1 MTNASGIYAIL
12 QLSTGRHYVGSAVQ
26 LRRRF
31 GRHQYDL
38 AAKRHHNLKLQR
50 AWDKHGKSDFRF
62 DVLEE
67 CHQDALIEREQFWL
81 DQTKPF
87 FNILRQAHSGAG
99 YKHSEDAKKLMGAK
113 SKARWEALPP
123 ETRAARAKA
132 HGEKLRGRVTPEH
145 VRQKMS
151 IAKIGRSSTDA
162 QRASFER
169 NKNSPDAIAKR
180 VAKRARWYVVTS
192 PEGRE
197 TEIQNMS
204 AFARDNNLSQ
214 GHMVAVARGKRPAHK
229 GWLCRYKVDSDD

>member
-1 MTNASGIYAIL
+1 MTDASGIYAIL

-50 AWDKHGKSDFRF
+50 AWDKHGQSDFRF
-62 DVLEE
+62 DVLEK
-67 CHQDALIEREQFWL
+67 CSQDALIEREQFWL

-99 YKHSEDAKKLMGAK
+99 YKHSE
-113 SKARWEALPP
+113 
-123 ETRAARAKA
+123 ETRANMKALAKQRWESMPLEAREALAKA
-132 HGEKLRGRVTPEH
+132 HAQRITGKRAPLKTRL
-145 VRQKMS
+145 KMS
-151 IAKIGRSSTDA
+151 IAKIGRSSTDT

-214 GHMVAVARGKRPAHK
+214 AHVVAVARGKRPAHK
-229 GWLCRYKVDSDD
+229 GWLCRYKPEDD